1 MDGVGTAPTD
11 EGYFPPGSLLR
22 EVQSHRLVGQTYGRR
37 ALVLGATSPL
47 PYVGTSSST
56 LARERPFT
64 RLAHTAKAFE
74 TIYFGTRAEADHV
87 LAAVHRMH
95 QRVQGALD
103 RDEGPVAAGT
113 RYDAFDP
120 ELMLWTMGVLA
131 DSSRV
136 AFETLVRP
144 LGSAEREALWREWV
158 RFGSLFGMPDSVA
171 PPTAVAFDAWM
182 DAHLR
187 GGGFHV
193 TEEAWVVG
201 RAILT
206 SMPVPRALRPGIK
219 VSDFLVLGMLPPRVR
234 AAFGL
239 AWSPADERRH
249 RRLAA
254 ALRRAHAVLP
264 PRITHGRN
272 TARFDLVVA
281 SEARIIERGGQS
293 IELLTG

>member
-1 MDGVGTAPTD
+1 MYEEHTAQTQ

-74 TIYFGTRAEADHV
+74 SIYFGSRSQADQV

-95 QRVQGALD
+95 SRVQGSLE
-103 RDEGPVAAGT
+103 RDEGPVPAGT

-131 DSSRV
+131 HSSRV

-144 LGSAEREALWREWV
+144 LSADEREELWRDWV
-158 RFGSLFGMPDSVA
+158 RFGALFGMPESVA
-171 PPTAVAFDAWM
+171 PPTAGAFDAWM

-187 GGGFHV
+187 GSSFHV
-193 TEEAWVVG
+193 TEEARVVG

-206 SMPVPRALRPGIK
+206 SMPVPRVLRPGIK

-234 AAFGL
+234 TAFGME
-239 AWSPADERRH
+239 WGSSDERRH
-249 RRLAA
+249 RRVTA

-264 PRITHGRN
+264 SRLTHGSN

-293 IELLTG
+293 IALPTG